1 MPFSPNENYIGK
13 TPEHSDIKQI
23 VGKFDTQ
30 QSAQQIDIN
39 TSSVVPDIATL
50 PLNIYVPSTFNDSTN
65 VWSDY
70 QGNNNSSAYR
80 GNPTYNT
87 GSSSNNATNITEW
100 IQGNTSAGIR
110 FGHTTINNNYTGI
123 WVTRYNGTEARIWNG
138 SNGNWLSGFW
148 SGRAPVAH
156 HDGWLTDQTDRA
168 GTSWIVGVSQRGYFR
183 GYYNGSNYGG
193 TGGSGSSNY
202 WTINYGSNIGEH
214 SDWCVYGFWYWN
226 STLGSTE
233 RDQAVTFIKNLV
245 GVS

>member
-30 QSAQQIDIN
+30 QAAQQIDIN
-39 TSSVVPDIATL
+39 TSAVVPDIATL
-50 PLNIYVPSTFNDSTN
+50 PLNVYVPSTFNDSTN
-65 VWSDY
+65 VWVDY

-100 IQGNTSAGIR
+100 VQGNTSAGIR
-110 FGHTTINNNYTGI
+110 FSHTSTDNNYTGI
-123 WVTRYNGTEARIWNG
+123 WVTRYNGTEKRIWEG
-138 SNGNWLSGFW
+138 SGGNWLTGFW
-148 SGRAPVAH
+148 SGAAPVAH
-156 HDGWLTDQTDRA
+156 HEGWLTDQTDRA
-168 GTSWIVGVSQRGYFR
+168 GTSWIVGVTQRNYFR

-193 TGGSGSSNY
+193 TGGSGSANY
-202 WTINYGSNIGEH
+202 WTINYHSTRTEY

-226 STLGSTE
+226 TTLGSTE
-233 RDQAVTFIKNLV
+233 RDQAVSFIKDLV